1 MPVDLRLLSGG
12 PEEMAALQQV
22 LEGAPTYAERVT
34 GHPPGPA
41 DAQSLMTILPP
52 DIDYA
57 DKFVW
62 GVMLD
67 GEMVGCADV
76 IRGWPSVDTAH
87 IGLLVLERRTSAE
100 DLAAPP
106 TKRSRHKCVGGRRS
120 TRSDWQSWPLT
131 PRSWLSGIAWASARQ
146 VKSGPS
152 AMTSSSR
159 SRSF

>member
-62 GVMLD
+62 GVLLD
-67 GEMVGCADV
+67 DEMVGCADV
-76 IRGWPSVDTAH
+76 IRGWPPRRHRSHRTA
-87 IGLLVLERRTSAE
+87 GVGRGARRPRTW
-100 DLAAPP
+100 P
-106 TKRSRHKCVGGRRS
+106 RRL
-120 TRSDWQSWPLT
+120 RSDRGTGALVAAG
-131 PRSWLSGIAWASARQ
+131 LHA
-146 VKSGPS
+146 
-152 AMTSSSR
+152 
-159 SRSF
+159 